1 MDDIQ
6 FGKDF
11 LGAADLRRIRWRARR
26 LRMEKACA
34 SRILTNIKK
43 TFHWRN
49 ATTLEITTA
58 VIQNAVQAEGRN
70 FPKRRGI
77 DFYHTH
83 KEDLKLLGKDGL
95 GLTSFRTSINW
106 ARIFPQ
112 GDDVEPNEKGWN
124 SMTA

>member
-1 MDDIQ
+1 MGRRILRRNQ
-6 FGKDF
+6 ME
-11 LGAADLRRIRWRARR
+11 GAAFEDGKGLCVADINEYQKDIP
-26 LRMEKACA
+26 LEK
-34 SRILTNIKK
+34 
-43 TFHWRN
+43 RN
-49 ATTLEITTA
+49 NAEITTA

-77 DFYHTH
+77 DFYHTY

-106 ARIFPQ
+106 ARIFRRATMLNQ
-112 GDDVEPNEKGWN
+112 MKKGWN